1 MTVPPPRTTTLR
13 RLASRLSAILA
24 ATALATG
31 LGGGGAVAASVTPS
45 PTPTADVRTGT
56 TDFTLA
62 PIRNGILN
70 PGEALTASVTIENG
84 TALTVERTDVTL
96 EIGASA
102 LPDRGRLN
110 AWLAGDVGGVEL
122 QPAGSTSIDPVAP
135 GEARTTS
142 VMVPDDAPLLTGLTP
157 GVYPMA
163 ATYIS
168 DEGPVRSTSVIVVP
182 RGDQPFGVGVV
193 VPITAAPITEGLLTS
208 DELAALT
215 AEDGELTKQLD
226 GVELTSAILAV
237 DPAIVAAIRVL
248 GTAAP
253 PSATAWLERLETL
266 PNTRFA
272 LQFGDADPA
281 LQVEAGLAQP
291 AGALSLGS
299 YLRPTDFPATP
310 TPTPTGTATPQA
322 NAQAPSLPPLDELLD
337 TEASRDAVYWP
348 SADTVTPAA
357 VAALGAVVS
366 DDVPLTLIPST
377 AASTGGA
384 RAVAGEAGVL
394 VYDAD
399 VSRALTTA
407 ASVDESALRAA
418 PLAEASAYLS
428 FASSEAGESP
438 VLVAIDRAADRSYI
452 GLQTAISAAA
462 GYPGATTH
470 SLLTLSAA
478 APRNVT
484 IADAAAPAER
494 VAEAK
499 ALFGDE
505 VEIANFATILDDPTL
520 LTGPERARI
529 LQLLAVGWAGR
540 PDEARVAVAQHR
552 IDTQETLDSVALLPS
567 TTINLFAAGAGLPFT
582 VRNDLPYEVN
592 LVLYATPDDLR
603 LGVRRANEIV
613 ATPQSNTRVE
623 VPVEARV
630 GNGEVTL
637 GLQLRS
643 PSFVAIG
650 PGQSVDINV
659 RAEWET
665 VGIVVLSVL
674 VGGLI
679 LLGILRTVFRARA
692 RRRVQ
697 TGTDADAPT
706 SPEGPA

>member
-1 MTVPPPRTTTLR
+1 M
-13 RLASRLSAILA
+13 
-24 ATALATG
+24 
-31 LGGGGAVAASVTPS
+31 ASVTPS
-45 PTPTADVRTGT
+45 PTPTAEVLTGT
-56 TDFTLA
+56 TEFTLA
-62 PIRNGILN
+62 PIRNGILS
-70 PGEALTASVTIENG
+70 PGEDLTASVTLENG
-84 TALTVERTDVTL
+84 TALTVGRSDVTL
-96 EIGASA
+96 EIGTSA
-102 LPDRGRLN
+102 LTDRARLG
-110 AWLAGDVGGVEL
+110 AWLAGDLAGVEL

-135 GEARTTS
+135 GEARTAS
-142 VMVPDDAPLLTGLTP
+142 IMVPDDAPILTGLAP
-157 GVYPMA
+157 GVYPMV
-163 ATYIS
+163 ATYAS
-168 DEGPVRSTSVIVVP
+168 DDGPARSTSVIVVP

-193 VPITAAPITEGLLTS
+193 VPITADPITEGLLTS
-208 DELAALT
+208 DELGVLT
-215 AEDGELTKQLD
+215 GEDGALTKQLD

-253 PSATAWLERLETL
+253 PSARLWLERLDAL

-281 LQVEAGLAQP
+281 VQVESGLPQP
-291 AGALSLGS
+291 VGPLSLDS
-299 YLRPTDFPATP
+299 YLRTADFPATP
-310 TPTPTGTATPQA
+310 SPTPTGTATPGA
-322 NAQAPSLPPLDELLD
+322 DAETPSLPPLDELLD

-348 SADTVTPAA
+348 SAESVTPAA
-357 VAALGAVVS
+357 VAALGAVAS
-366 DDVPLTLIPST
+366 DDAPLTLVPST

-399 VSRALTTA
+399 VSRALTSA
-407 ASVDESALRAA
+407 ASVDESSLRAA

-428 FASSEAGESP
+428 FASVEAGDSP
-438 VLVAIDRAADRSYI
+438 VLAAIHRSSDRSYI
-452 GLQTAISAAA
+452 GLQTAISAAV

-478 APRNVT
+478 TARDVT
-484 IADAAAPAER
+484 IAEATPPAER
-494 VAEAK
+494 VAEAE
-499 ALFGDE
+499 ALFLDE
-505 VEIANFATILDDPTL
+505 GEIASFATILDDPTL

-529 LQLLAVGWAGR
+529 LQLLAVGWATR

-665 VGIVVLSVL
+665 VGIVVLSVV
-674 VGGLI
+674 VGGLL
-679 LLGILRTVFRARA
+679 LLGILRTVVRARA
-692 RRRVQ
+692 RRRAQ
-697 TGTDADAPT
+697 NEAADDTAT
-706 SPEGPA
+706 TPEDRA